1 METQQ
6 ASPRVRAPLPARVPP
21 SPRRRPVFAQSYG
34 TAHEGGP
41 NSPRVS
47 EAMDLYNNEVGR
59 TIAEDHPD
67 ASEQQLA
74 VLVRDAL
81 RRGKLVVVDQNGPI
95 GAERQSE
102 VGGTRHHPFR
112 ARQRRGWPDATDG
125 RRNLPSVAFMPLEQT
140 AIMR

>member
-1 METQQ
+1 MSK
-6 ASPRVRAPLPARVPP
+6 AFG
-21 SPRRRPVFAQSYG
+21 PVFAQSYG

-59 TIAEDHPD
+59 TIAEDHPN

-81 RRGKLVVVDQNGPI
+81 RRGKLVVVDQNGRLAWSDRVKWAEHGITPSAPGNA
-95 GAERQSE
+95 GAGRMLPMGSE
-102 VGGTRHHPFR
+102 TYRP
-112 ARQRRGWPDATDG
+112 
-125 RRNLPSVAFMPLEQT
+125 
-140 AIMR
+140 